1 MIFNYWKNVMGF
13 AFAPLYIKSS
23 FVKKIAP
30 IALPVIG
37 GAIAGPL
44 GFSVAA
50 GAAAGGAIGGLV
62 SGGGLEGALIGG
74 ITGYAGA
81 KFATGLGG
89 SGLFGGGASGISNAP
104 SSLVMGGSGVGITG
118 RTIASGGLIS
128 RAGMSIG
135 QNLTGVNKLQS
146 LLGQRSAAMG
156 SRAVTSPLTQPG
168 GGGLFGDLGSKI
180 FGEHQPGG
188 QGTVSQNIGGGQSKF
203 LGFDRGKIEE
213 MVGAGFSAYEGD
225 IRQQQIDALQQN
237 LGQYQ
242 DEFAGHYAT
251 EAKKHEDALARGEL
265 PATYTAALEREKDRL
280 TRLMI
285 AQGHNPAEAGKG
297 AEEVVRGTMD
307 LESQFI
313 NQERNYWRAV
323 SGGADTMTAR
333 IAQLKQEQANEL
345 RAKETTL
352 GELGTSVVGGLLG
365 NKPKGSGGINISLES
380 LQELT

>member
-13 AFAPLYIKSS
+13 AFAPLYIKGS
-23 FVKKIAP
+23 FIKKVAP

-37 GAIAGPL
+37 AAVAGPL

-50 GAAAGGAIGGLV
+50 GAAAGGAVGGIV
-62 SGGGLEGALIGG
+62 SGGGLEGAIIGG

-89 SGLFGGGASGISNAP
+89 SGIFGGGTSGGISNAP
-104 SSLVMGGSGVGITG
+104 SSLVMGASGVGTTG
-118 RTIASGGLIS
+118 ATIASGGLIP

-135 QNLTGVNKLQS
+135 QNLSGVKGIQS
-146 LLGQRSAAMG
+146 MMGQSPASMG
-156 SRAVTSPLTQPG
+156 SRTVSSPLTQPG
-168 GGGLFGDLGSKI
+168 GGGLSELWSKI
-180 FGEHQPGG
+180 TGGSGPSG

-242 DEFAGHYAT
+242 DQFAGHYAS
-251 EAKKHEDALARGEL
+251 EAKRRIGDLAEGKL

-307 LESQFI
+307 LENQFI
-313 NQERNYWRAV
+313 AREMDYWRAIQ
-323 SGGADTMTAR
+323 GGADTMTAQ
-333 IAQLKQEQANEL
+333 IAQLQQQQASEL

-365 NKPKGSGGINISLES
+365 NKPRGSGGINISLDS
-380 LQELT
+380 LV